1 MSTVQVPMLTS
12 ERREAEPMVN
22 EPSNAVNRAEES
34 SSEIPS
40 VAKPARYRRAVTLRD
55 VARMAQ
61 VDTSTASRALR
72 PSTRNL
78 VRSDTLARVLATAEE
93 LGYRVNPLA
102 RGLRDQRTM
111 TIGMILPDLS
121 NPLFPPIV
129 RGIEDGLRDAGYIL
143 VLSNTDRDPQRER
156 NLVQALL
163 SRQVD
168 GLILATAQRNYPLLD
183 EVSDRVPTV
192 LVNRTTDDFLVS
204 SVTSDDHQGMGQAVR
219 HLVELGHTRIAHV
232 GGSQLASTGAHRYQ
246 HYLSWMHSEGLAI
259 DPELVVFTD
268 WFTQDLGIDACNELL
283 NRNVDFT
290 AIIAGN
296 DLIALGCY
304 SALRARGL
312 KVPQDVS
319 VVGYNGIRFCEEF
332 SPPLTSVHAPKYDI
346 GLRAAS
352 LMLEAIEKPDS
363 PAVAVRVP
371 TTLQVRAS
379 TAPPKKVHK

>member
-1 MSTVQVPMLTS
+1 MLKH
-12 ERREAEPMVN
+12 
-22 EPSNAVNRAEES
+22 
-34 SSEIPS
+34 SEIDEREVRAINQKIGDAQFVDNLVS
-40 VAKPARYRRAVTLRD
+40 ESKANSENRSATRYRRAVTLRD
-55 VARMAQ
+55 VAKAAQ

-78 VRSDTLARVLATAEE
+78 VRPDTLARVLATAEE
-93 LGYRVNPLA
+93 LGYRVNPIA

-111 TIGMILPDLS
+111 TIGMILPDLA

-129 RGIEDGLRDAGYIL
+129 RGIEDGLREAGYVL
-143 VLSNTDRDPQRER
+143 VLANTDRDSERER
-156 NLVQALL
+156 NLIDTLL

-168 GLILATAQRNYPLLD
+168 GLILATAERDYPLLD
-183 EVSDRVPTV
+183 EISERVPTV

-232 GGSQLASTGAHRYQ
+232 GGTQRASTGAHRYQ
-246 HYLSWMHSEGLAI
+246 HYLAWMLSEGLQV
-259 DPELVVFTD
+259 DPNLVVFTD
-268 WFTQDLGIDACNELL
+268 WFTQDLGTTACLTLL
-283 NRNVDFT
+283 DRGVDFT

-304 SALRARGL
+304 AALRSRGL
-312 KVPQDVS
+312 RVPEDVS
-319 VVGYNGIRFCEEF
+319 VVGYNGIRFCDEF

-352 LMLEAIEKPDS
+352 LILEAIEKPDA

-379 TAPPKKVHK
+379 TAPPSKAHK